1 LKNNVKHKNEQV
13 QKETLQTGCPVM
25 TNVKP
30 LRENDDLRTK
40 EPKGHKKN
48 DQMGKVGTTSLSLFE
63 AFRIWPYVK

>member
-1 LKNNVKHKNEQV
+1 
-13 QKETLQTGCPVM
+13 M